1 MSTIMMSLKMI
12 NPLDIVGNM
21 SSDKTSLIDP
31 FVNGENIAS
40 IANIANIA
48 SSANIANIAN
58 GVMDPLADS
67 ANFKD
72 GGFNP
77 LANIS
82 AVDPFFVQ
90 PDLPNWVVLPD
101 AFHLECDHDPE
112 YDDNCDSDQD
122 HDQLN
127 TI

>member
-12 NPLDIVGNM
+12 SPLNIVGNM
-21 SSDKTSLIDP
+21 SSDKPSLIDP
-31 FVNGENIAS
+31 FVNSEN

-58 GVMDPLADS
+58 GVMDPLANS
-67 ANFKD
+67 ANFED
-72 GGFNP
+72 GGVNP

-90 PDLPNWVVLPD
+90 PDLPNWVG
-101 AFHLECDHDPE
+101 F
-112 YDDNCDSDQD
+112 
-122 HDQLN
+122 
-127 TI
+127 

>member
-12 NPLDIVGNM
+12 SPLDIVGNM

-31 FVNGENIAS
+31 FVNSENIAS

-58 GVMDPLADS
+58 GVMDPIANS
-67 ANFKD
+67 ANFGD
-72 GGFNP
+72 AEFNP

-82 AVDPFFVQ
+82 TVDPFFVQ
-90 PDLPNWVVLPD
+90 PDLPNWVG
-101 AFHLECDHDPE
+101 F
-112 YDDNCDSDQD
+112 S
-122 HDQLN
+122 
-127 TI
+127 

>member
-1 MSTIMMSLKMI
+1 MSSIMMSLKMI
-12 NPLDIVGNM
+12 SPLDIVGNM
-21 SSDKTSLIDP
+21 SSDKGSLIDP
-31 FVNGENIAS
+31 FVNSENIES

-58 GVMDPLADS
+58 GVMDPLTNS
-67 ANFKD
+67 ANFED

-90 PDLPNWVVLPD
+90 PDLPDWVGFL
-101 AFHLECDHDPE
+101 L
-112 YDDNCDSDQD
+112 S
-122 HDQLN
+122 
-127 TI
+127 